1 MTEHL
6 NNEELKHKIDL
17 YIEGQLTA
25 SEVDELWAEL
35 IQDER
40 YMDYMKSVANLKAVV
55 HKRKQEETGKVT
67 SPPTYIYYAAAAV
80 VALLITV
87 FGVINFASQSNPQM
101 ISPVEDVEL
110 EYYRS
115 SDGALTPEKS
125 EGSIQD
131 AIALANQGEE
141 DQAISMLKGEL
152 GDEKLTSAQKIELR
166 LTLGSLYYN
175 RAQYNHAIKAYS
187 NIIDQ
192 HDKADIDVL
201 SLEKAYW
208 YRGNAYLQQ
217 ESVSKARTDIQKA
230 YELNGAY
237 RRVANRYLNA
247 LPQ

>member
-1 MTEHL
+1 MTEQL

-17 YIEGQLTA
+17 YTEGRLTA

-40 YMDYMKSVANLKAVV
+40 YMDYMKSVANLKTVV
-55 HKRKQEETGKVT
+55 GKRKQTAKVT
-67 SPPTYIYYAAAAV
+67 SLPTYAYYAAAAV
-80 VALLITV
+80 VAILITV
-87 FGVINFASQSNPQM
+87 FGVINFASQSNSQM
-101 ISPVEDVEL
+101 VSPVEDVEL

-115 SDGALTPEKS
+115 SDGALASAKG
-125 EGSIQD
+125 EGTIQN
-131 AIALANQGEE
+131 AIVLANQGNE

-152 GDEKLTSAQKIELR
+152 ENEKLTTALEVELSI
-166 LTLGSLYYN
+166 TLGSLHYN
-175 RAQYNHAIKAYS
+175 RAEYGRAIEAYS

-192 HDKADIDVL
+192 RDNEDIDVL

-217 ESVSKARTDIQKA
+217 ESVSEARADIQKA

-237 RRVANRYLNA
+237 RRVAKRYLDA
-247 LPQ
+247 LSK